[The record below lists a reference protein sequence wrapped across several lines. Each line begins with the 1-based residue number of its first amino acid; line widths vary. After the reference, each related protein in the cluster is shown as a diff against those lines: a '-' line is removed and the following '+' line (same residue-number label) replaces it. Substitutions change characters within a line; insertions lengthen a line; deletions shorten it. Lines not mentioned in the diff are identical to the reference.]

1 MIVEVA
7 ELADLPA
14 IVALEEHFGVRWSED
29 SWRAEL
35 TGDGRLV
42 LAARVGCDP
51 DGGGSGTGELV
62 GVACFQRL
70 AEVVDLHRIVVAPS
84 RRRLGLARAML
95 VAGLQWAIR
104 EGAARMVLEVEHD
117 NEAAIALYRG
127 HGFRPIAARADYY
140 GPGADAVVMERPLE
154 GVDADSVGMWEMEA
168 RDTPGAS
175 DARRAVR

>member
-1 MIVEVA
+1 MVGLSISP
-7 ELADLPA
+7 LMPA
-14 IVALEEHFGVRWSED
+14 PDTV
-29 SWRAEL
+29 
-35 TGDGRLV
+35 LV
-42 LAARVGCDP
+42 FIFLWN
-51 DGGGSGTGELV
+51 
-62 GVACFQRL
+62 
-70 AEVVDLHRIVVAPS
+70 VDLHRIVVAPS

-154 GVDADSVGMWEMEA
+154 GVDADSVGMGEMEA

>member
-1 MIVEVA
+1 MIVEPAVA
-7 ELADLPA
+7 TDLAQIL
-14 IVALEEHFGVRWSED
+14 ALEEHFGAQWSEA

-35 TGDGRLV
+35 SGEGRRVLV
-42 LAARVGCDP
+42 ARVD
-51 DGGGSGTGELV
+51 GELV

-140 GPGADAVVMERPLE
+140 GPGADAVVMERHLE